1 MTKLLY
7 YQKILLSLVCLITI
21 TVIVI
26 EMHMEDTLKYIV
38 SMQNNTFE
46 KLIGMFN
53 GIKPEEDDV
62 EYDAYMREGFVEGL
76 GFLDG
81 AKKFFSGGYNK
92 EIKDGIEDKIVDP
105 LKGPLEEITNFFK
118 KIKDFMESI
127 PKRFEALGF
136 AFKDVGDGIK
146 MEFENLGKSL
156 KVGAI
161 DIFDVV
167 EEAGKC
173 TINFFTN
180 FRTCILWYILDW
192 IGSTIYSIFV
202 KLPVTIIHLITGIDA
217 QSYVD
222 DVRYLLEEVD
232 KKCVEWTCHHCFHFP
247 DWVIEKCYS
256 CKLKSIETINYDF
269 GRGKGTSYNN
279 ECGEP
284 KMDNTRNS
292 KNESGTYKHNT
303 IPGLLNQPD
312 YKFKNAG
319 HHFNQAVMFNMKDYK
334 KREDDLTDYDDDVQE
349 PIPEQHFENPC
360 SNYRLKRL
368 EGIFT
373 A

>member
-1 MTKLLY
+1 
-7 YQKILLSLVCLITI
+7 
-21 TVIVI
+21 
-26 EMHMEDTLKYIV
+26 MEDTLKEIV

-53 GIKPEEDDV
+53 GIKPEENDNN
-62 EYDAYMREGFVEGL
+62 EYDAYRREGFVEGFKPISL
-76 GFLDG
+76 NDFKNAFDPHKNGVADAFDPHKNGVADG
-81 AKKFFSGGYNK
+81 AKKLGND
-92 EIKDGIEDKIVDP
+92 IKGAFDP
-105 LKGPLEEITNFFK
+105 LLGPLEQIGNFFK
-118 KIKDFMESI
+118 QVGGFMESI

-156 KVGAI
+156 KMGAI

-180 FRTCILWYILDW
+180 FRICILWYILDW

-202 KLPVTIIHLITGIDA
+202 KLPVTIIHLITGIDV

-222 DVRYLLEEVD
+222 DVRYLLEKVD

-256 CKLKSIETINYDF
+256 CKLKSIERINYDF

-319 HHFNQAVMFNMKDYK
+319 HHFRQAVIFDKNDYK
-334 KREDDLTDYDDDVQE
+334 KRDDDLKDYDDDVQE
-349 PIPEQHFENPC
+349 PVPEQHFENPC
-360 SNYRLKRL
+360 SNSVSENLKRI
-368 EGIFT
+368 EGLFT
-373 A
+373 I

>member
-1 MTKLLY
+1 
-7 YQKILLSLVCLITI
+7 
-21 TVIVI
+21 
-26 EMHMEDTLKYIV
+26 MEDTLKYIV

-53 GIKPEEDDV
+53 GVKPEEDDDV
-62 EYDAYMREGFVEGL
+62 EYDAYKREGFVEGL
-76 GFLDG
+76 KLLSLKDFKKG
-81 AKKFFSGGYNK
+81 ADKFFSGGNNK
-92 EIKDGIEDKIVDP
+92 EIEDGLKDAGNKIKGAVVDP
-105 LKGPLEEITNFFK
+105 LLGPLEQIGNFFK
-118 KIKDFMESI
+118 QVGGFLNSI

-136 AFKDVGDGIK
+136 AFQDVGDGIK

-156 KVGAI
+156 KMGAI

-222 DVRYLLEEVD
+222 DVRYLLEKVD

-256 CKLKSIETINYDF
+256 CQLLKKRIETINYDF
-269 GRGKGTSYNN
+269 GTGKGTSYNN

-319 HHFNQAVMFNMKDYK
+319 HHFRQAVMFDMDGYK
-334 KREDDLTDYDDDVQE
+334 KRKDDLKDYDDDVQE